1 MDLYSAS
8 FLPFFFFKQK
18 TAYEMRISDWSSDVC
33 SSDLQILYAG
43 EVTTA
48 AKTEM
53 RQELSCRCKKQGA
66 SGNLAAP
73 SRTNPARL
81 HQNVKR
87 SSCYLHAAY
96 GLYLSAAD
104 RLVIGDDSQ
113 RFHGCTR
120 KLRCSSRPFRQM
132 WPKSGPFLQV
142 QCPP

>member
-1 MDLYSAS
+1 
-8 FLPFFFFKQK
+8 
-18 TAYEMRISDWSSDVC
+18 
-33 SSDLQILYAG
+33 
-43 EVTTA
+43 
-48 AKTEM
+48 M

-120 KLRCSSRPFRQM
+120 KLARFLPRSEEHTSELQSLMRSSYAVFCLKNKRFNSWPLP
-132 WPKSGPFLQV
+132 PKS
-142 QCPP
+142 

>member
-1 MDLYSAS
+1 
-8 FLPFFFFKQK
+8 
-18 TAYEMRISDWSSDVC
+18 
-33 SSDLQILYAG
+33 
-43 EVTTA
+43 
-48 AKTEM
+48 M

-81 HQNVKR
+81 HQNVTR

-113 RFHGCTR
+113 RFPGCTR
-120 KLRCSSRPFRQM
+120 KLARFLTPLTETVGYTWRRLQM
-132 WPKSGPFLQV
+132 PLRTEERGVGKECVRNCRTRG
-142 QCPP
+142 

>member
-1 MDLYSAS
+1 
-8 FLPFFFFKQK
+8 
-18 TAYEMRISDWSSDVC
+18 MRISDWSSDVC
-33 SSDLQILYAG
+33 SSDL
-43 EVTTA
+43 TA

-120 KLRCSSRPFRQM
+120 KRSEEHTSE
-132 WPKSGPFLQV
+132 LQSLMRI
-142 QCPP
+142 

>member
-1 MDLYSAS
+1 
-8 FLPFFFFKQK
+8 
-18 TAYEMRISDWSSDVC
+18 
-33 SSDLQILYAG
+33 
-43 EVTTA
+43 
-48 AKTEM
+48 M

-120 KLRCSSRPFRQM
+120 KLAR
-132 WPKSGPFLQV
+132 FLPLLTENVRSEEHTSELQSLMRISYAV
-142 QCPP
+142 FCLKKKKKK